1 MWRFVSVGR
10 KSQLQ
15 AEFLATPR
23 WSRKFEMLTQA
34 AGQVTHDPAAGN
46 GGRVP
51 PRER

>member
-23 WSRKFEMLTQA
+23 WSEKFVMFTQA
-34 AGQVTHDPAAGN
+34 AWPSYARSR
-46 GGRVP
+46 GR
-51 PRER
+51 EWGSCASA